1 MDDGLARLNPLE
13 NARRVQGVRFRRV
26 SRRKKCCGGRRLGVE
41 RLKKL
46 SQILKQR
53 ARQPEICGFESFREA
68 IVDEGERMPGP
79 ITLPVFEE
87 HAGQGHR
94 RPQLP
99 GERGLRTCDSKR
111 LGQAVH
117 GCFSIMLCRSGGW
130 LAIRGRCG
138 WLQTQSND
146 QSSTSNFVLCRIVLV
161 RSTDEV

>member
-1 MDDGLARLNPLE
+1 MDPGSAKPPARKEIGL
-13 NARRVQGVRFRRV
+13 VRN
-26 SRRKKCCGGRRLGVE
+26 G
-41 RLKKL
+41 LKWL

-53 ARQPEICGFESFREA
+53 GRQPEICGFESFREA

-99 GERGLRTCDSKR
+99 GERGLRACDSKR

-117 GCFSIMLCRSGGW
+117 GCFSVMLCHEN
-130 LAIRGRCG
+130 L
-138 WLQTQSND
+138 
-146 QSSTSNFVLCRIVLV
+146 
-161 RSTDEV
+161 